1 MPYRCEILPPSRQ
14 RQARTVKS
22 AKSAKMLVNPITASI
37 LRHLAEEEHSLAELA
52 RILGLSKSRVSYH
65 LHQLEEENLIE
76 KTREDVYRGGVRS
89 FYRAVSTLQ
98 LPRLSSLSSA
108 EKEAQLH
115 PIKTFLWGYLLGK
128 FESSTWDFKQ
138 LVGRRIDEYAEELA
152 ETLVDM
158 VEKGE
163 EIGEDT
169 ADLLYLRLLS
179 RLAKSHLNKERIKLE
194 QIGLVREKNKS

>member
-1 MPYRCEILPPSRQ
+1 
-14 RQARTVKS
+14 
-22 AKSAKMLVNPITASI
+22 MLVNPITASI

-52 RILGLSKSRVSYH
+52 SILGLSKSRVSYH
-65 LHQLEEENLIE
+65 LHQLEEEHLIE

-89 FYRAVSTLQ
+89 FYRAFSTLQ

-108 EKEAQLH
+108 EREAQLL

-128 FESSTWDFKQ
+128 FESSAWDFKQ
-138 LVGRRIDEYAEELA
+138 LVGRRIDEYANELA

-194 QIGLVREKNKS
+194 QIGLVRESDKDQD